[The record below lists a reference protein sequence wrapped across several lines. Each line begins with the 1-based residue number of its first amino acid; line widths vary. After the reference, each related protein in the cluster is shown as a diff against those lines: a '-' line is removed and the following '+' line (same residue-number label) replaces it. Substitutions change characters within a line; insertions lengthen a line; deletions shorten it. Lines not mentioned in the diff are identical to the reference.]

1 MFVVPFRACTYV
13 RVCLVA
19 IAGTINLNS
28 KKKKKKKNGHC
39 ASPIFDGYAILD
51 TTNTLL

>member
-28 KKKKKKKNGHC
+28 KKKKKKKKKSDC
-39 ASPIFDGYAILD
+39 ARDFEC
-51 TTNTLL
+51 T